1 MKIVVVGG
9 GLVGTAVARALRLS
23 PGAAKEVVV
32 VEQGVP
38 GAEASWAAGGILSP
52 QAECDVDGPMLRLC
66 LAGLHATWKL
76 ADALALGVSRRGV
89 LDIALDDEE
98 AVRLQQRVAWQRAAG
113 LDAVW
118 LGKEAVR
125 GHLATDVMAA
135 GIGGAR
141 LVGGAFFAGEGCLEP
156 RKLFEALRAG
166 CAGAGVTFVTG
177 RRVEG
182 VEGKAVHFVDG
193 SINADVVVVCAGAWT
208 PQVQG
213 AGVSPAAIVPVHGQ
227 MVELA
232 TALKDAPVVYGG
244 GGYLV
249 ARGDGRVVV
258 GSTMEQR
265 GFDKQLTVG
274 GLHKVL
280 TTATTLLPALS
291 TASVTSTWAGL
302 RPATPDGLPLLGR
315 SETGVWVA
323 SGHFRNGILLAAIS
337 AERLAAAIVDDVAI
351 DAAFSPGRF
360 AT

>member
-1 MKIVVVGG
+1 MKAVVVGG
-9 GLVGTAVARALRLS
+9 GLVGTAVARALRLRL
-23 PGAAKEVVV
+23 GAASEVVV

-66 LAGLHATWKL
+66 LAGLRATWTL
-76 ADALALGVSRRGV
+76 VDALAVGVSRRGV
-89 LDIALDDEE
+89 LDLALDDNE
-98 AVRLQQRVAWQRAAG
+98 AAHLQQRVAWQRAAG
-113 LDAVW
+113 LDAEW
-118 LGKEAVR
+118 LGKEGVR
-125 GHLATDVMAA
+125 ARFKDGAD
-135 GIGGAR
+135 IGGAR

-156 RKLFEALRAG
+156 RTLFDALRSG
-166 CAGAGVTFVTG
+166 CVRAGVTFITG

-182 VEGKAVHFVDG
+182 VEGKAVHLVDG

-213 AGVSPAAIVPVHGQ
+213 VGVSPAAIFPVHGQ
-227 MVELA
+227 MIELR
-232 TALKDAPVVYGG
+232 TTLTDAPVVYGG

-291 TASVTSTWAGL
+291 AAAVTSTWAGL

-315 SETGVWVA
+315 SQTGVWVA

-337 AERLAAAIVDDVAI
+337 AERIAAAVVDDVAI
-351 DAAFSPGRF
+351 DDAFRPGRF
-360 AT
+360 GT